1 MDGCMSCQLIRRRDD
16 GTAPPWDAIVRTEGW
31 DLAHAY
37 DASLE
42 GWLVLV
48 ARRHLTA
55 LSQMTDAE
63 AQELGLLIARVSAAL
78 EAATGGERTYI
89 AQFAEHPDHRHVHVH
104 VIPRAADLP
113 GDQRGPRIFSRL
125 GVNDTERVSETLM
138 NNLAAR
144 LRQSPALA
152 ALCRAEIGE

>member
-1 MDGCMSCQLIRRRDD
+1 MSCELIRRRDD

-48 ARRHLTA
+48 ARRHITA
-55 LSQMTDAE
+55 LSQMTEGE
-63 AQELGLLIARVSAAL
+63 AQELGLLIVRVSAAL
-78 EAATGGERTYI
+78 EAATGCERTYI

-104 VIPRAADLP
+104 VIPRPADLP
-113 GDQRGPRIFSRL
+113 GDQCGPRIFSRL
-125 GVNDTERVSETLM
+125 GVDDAQRVPETRL

-144 LRQSPALA
+144 LRETPAFSA
-152 ALCRAEIGE
+152 YVGQR